1 MKINQLDIDKIIEK
15 SKPKFNKLSN
25 MSLLYYIS
33 FVLLLIVVFIILK
46 IFKTGPI
53 QLLIGVSIMIVG
65 VIWVL
70 SLFTNIYSLI
80 SRKYKK
86 IILLPILQQIDG
98 FDNYNFKSRDYRTQ
112 IKFQLDKPL
121 GYQLLFSNDYNLD
134 AAGYYSIELSRFN
147 PYYSLFNNACVDES
161 THIALSNLYK
171 SLQNAVQISRMIRA
185 ADKFV
190 DSYNNL
196 NIATR

>member
-1 MKINQLDIDKIIEK
+1 
-15 SKPKFNKLSN
+15 

-53 QLLIGVSIMIVG
+53 QLLIGASIMIVG

-86 IILLPILQQIDG
+86 NILLPILQQIDG

-112 IKFQLDKPL
+112 ML
-121 GYQLLFSNDYNLD
+121 SH
-134 AAGYYSIELSRFN
+134 ELSDKNEDVMVFRRSNFTL
-147 PYYSLFNNACVDES
+147 YCEEF
-161 THIALSNLYK
+161 LSKVPLTKNSNKYVIL
-171 SLQNAVQISRMIRA
+171 
-185 ADKFV
+185 
-190 DSYNNL
+190 L
-196 NIATR
+196 NILFLIMLVSTNLLILLCLTCTNLCKMQFKFRE